1 MISNEYHCFNLLFHG
16 LFCSCYSLSI
26 NKITLLGGEENLG
39 GGWEGKVTE
48 GEGTWV
54 GVSKISILDD
64 GVTEVG

>member
-1 MISNEYHCFNLLFHG
+1 MG
-16 LFCSCYSLSI
+16 V
-26 NKITLLGGEENLG
+26 
-39 GGWEGKVTE
+39 GWEGKVKE

>member
-1 MISNEYHCFNLLFHG
+1 MCMMRV
-16 LFCSCYSLSI
+16 CVCVSLCVMRVCD
-26 NKITLLGGEENLG
+26 EC
-39 GGWEGKVTE
+39 VCVCVCHE